1 MTNPTIDAIDR
12 LIAALTYDHIEHI
25 DRESGDTIAEGEGV
39 PLLQR
44 SIAQDLR
51 QIEGRLGV
59 HAKGRTILGA
69 TADAIDEALLA
80 AAEAKAELA
89 GGGA

>member
-1 MTNPTIDAIDR
+1 MTTQALDAIER
-12 LIAALTYDHIEHI
+12 LIAALTYEKIEHI
-25 DRESGDTIAEGEGV
+25 DAASGDTIAEGEGI
-39 PLLQR
+39 PLLRR

-51 QIEGRLGV
+51 QIEGQLGA

-80 AAEAKAELA
+80 AAEAKADLP

>member
-1 MTNPTIDAIDR
+1 MTAQAMDAIDR

-25 DRESGDTIAEGEGV
+25 DLASGETIAEGDNV

-51 QIEGRLGV
+51 QIEGQLGA

-80 AAEAKAELA
+80 AAEARAALPGEA
-89 GGGA
+89 A

>member
-1 MTNPTIDAIDR
+1 MTKPAIDAIDR
-12 LIAALTYDHIEHI
+12 LIAALTYEHIEHI
-25 DRESGDTIAEGEGV
+25 DIASGDTIAEGEGV

-51 QIEGRLGV
+51 QIEGQLGA

-89 GGGA
+89 GGSA